1 MKWGVKYL
9 NFNRFCHVGQK
20 KNQQQQEKKNHHPP
34 VVCEPLKSADG
45 TWGEV
50 ARVKVLTGFK
60 RTWSAW

>member
-9 NFNRFCHVGQK
+9 NFNRFCHVGKK

-45 TWGEV
+45 T
-50 ARVKVLTGFK
+50 
-60 RTWSAW
+60 